1 VISKAEKEV
10 DNESPTKLFNGK
22 EIEAKNK
29 GSKTD
34 LSHRGRRDMDDY
46 DDYEDDL
53 DGPDS

>member
-22 EIEAKNK
+22 EIGAKNK

-46 DDYEDDL
+46 DDYEDDI